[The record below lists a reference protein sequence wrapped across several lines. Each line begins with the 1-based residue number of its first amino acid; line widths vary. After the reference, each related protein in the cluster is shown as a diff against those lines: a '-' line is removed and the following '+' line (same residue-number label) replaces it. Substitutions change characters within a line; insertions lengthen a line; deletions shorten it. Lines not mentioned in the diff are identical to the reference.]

1 MLMVMILWL
10 LLMMKT
16 DDDVQDGDVEDDNVE
31 NDDD

>member
-1 MLMVMILWL
+1 MLMGMILWL

>member
-16 DDDVQDGDVEDDNVE
+16 DDDVQDGDVEDDNAE

>member
-1 MLMVMILWL
+1 MVMILWL